1 MKLLDFQFDG
11 NYWILDFSW
20 NHALLIYL
28 SFWRN
33 SRKQNFEFAADFI
46 IFQVFLKALN
56 DICRHILLVEI
67 WLKWVTNPNKITL
80 IQALSTSLKA
90 WKMLF
95 WTWTLSPKPI
105 KKRLRPPATTT
116 PSWSGPWITRTISE
130 HSSKKKLLQTL
141 FHNFLTKVF
150 CLKVCWSFWSCN
162 VC

>member
-33 SRKQNFEFAADFI
+33 SRKQNFKFAADFI

-130 HSSKKKLLQTL
+130 HSSKKKIVA
-141 FHNFLTKVF
+141 NFV
-150 CLKVCWSFWSCN
+150 S
-162 VC
+162 